1 MKKETPLNKEAL
13 RKLSEVRGLLEDS
26 RFRAM
31 FGDIPGVIQKL
42 IDAIRITTLSGQY
55 ANPDFIDFEKVPT
68 TEGSRHL
75 PGLMHAIMKE
85 KAVRI
90 YYHPFYEDK
99 PYFADVHPYLLKE
112 YRYRWYLIGLNDF
125 RDQVRTYALDRIR
138 EIRETDLPFR
148 PRQFTARDYFRN
160 ALGVIS
166 PEGPPPVIRVAVQK
180 TQAQYMITQPWH
192 ETQTIEQEDEEEVI
206 FSFRIHPTYEFRS
219 LLLGSG
225 RDLRVTEPDWLR
237 HELKSELEEMVRNY
251 R

>member
-1 MKKETPLNKEAL
+1 
-13 RKLSEVRGLLEDS
+13 LSEVLRLLEDP
-26 RFRAM
+26 RFTEM

-42 IDAIRITTLSGQY
+42 IDAIRITTLSRQD
-55 ANPDFIDFEKVPT
+55 ASPDFIDFEKIPKM
-68 TEGSRHL
+68 EGSRHL

-85 KAVRI
+85 QAIRL

-125 RDQVRTYALDRIR
+125 KDQVRTYALDRIR
-138 EIRETDLPFR
+138 DIRETDLPYR

-166 PEGPPPVIRVAVQK
+166 PAGPPPLLKVAVQK

-192 ETQTIEQEDEEEVI
+192 ETQNIEQEDEEEVI
-206 FSFRIHPTYEFRS
+206 FSFRIHPTYEFRY
-219 LLLGSG
+219 LLMGSG
-225 RDLRVTEPDWLR
+225 KDLRVLEPGWLR
-237 HELKSELEEMVRNY
+237 DELMSELEETLNNY